1 MELKS
6 KEAIKKNLDIEQT
19 PGDNQ
24 VLIKKGMGIDEIAK
38 YDAQGKNLVF
48 DIIHFPKL
56 SMTNLGKLSSQA
68 QMAYQMD
75 LRAAQR
81 TDSIIDSGKVPFS
94 ERLEVIGRR
103 DPLSRS
109 SEDLRKGQARSVPAG
124 MMHLNVAP
132 HEVDELESAG
142 YHKAKPDE
150 VDIVGSKTKA
160 GAVVLTD
167 QKGNIDNVAMLVDK
181 ESYEAHREAVRD
193 KGQARIDANLE
204 STKERM
210 RQYNPKV
217 TIYDKSTLVKHQ

>member
-1 MELKS
+1 MEAKS
-6 KEAIKKNLDIEQT
+6 KTAVKESLVIEQT

-24 VLIKKGMGIDEIAK
+24 VLIKKGMGIDEIAG

-48 DIIHFPKL
+48 DIIHFPQL

-75 LRAAQR
+75 MRAAQR
-81 TDSIIDSGKVPFS
+81 TDSIIDAGKVPFS
-94 ERLEVIGRR
+94 ERLEVIGKR

-109 SEDLRKGQARSVPAG
+109 SEDMRKGQARMVPKG
-124 MMHLNVAP
+124 MMHLNVSP
-132 HEVDELESAG
+132 NEVEELEGAG
-142 YHKAKPDE
+142 YRKAKPDE
-150 VDIVGSKTKA
+150 VDIVGSKEKA
-160 GAVVLTD
+160 GAVVLAD
-167 QKGNIDNVAMLVDK
+167 QKGNVDNVAMLVDK
-181 ESYEAHREAVRD
+181 EDYEAHRSAIRD